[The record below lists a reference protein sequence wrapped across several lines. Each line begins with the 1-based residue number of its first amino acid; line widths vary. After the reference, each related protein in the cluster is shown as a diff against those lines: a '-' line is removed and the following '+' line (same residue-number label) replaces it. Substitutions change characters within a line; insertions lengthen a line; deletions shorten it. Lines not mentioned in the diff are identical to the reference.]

1 MISQEVL
8 LKIKGLEL
16 KVKRLLQGGAVGDFT
31 TAQKG
36 SGFEFNQLR
45 DYQEG
50 DDIRF
55 IDWKSSAKMNKL
67 IVRQYL
73 EERNRIIWLALDV
86 SESLRYGS
94 GEFLK
99 QEILAQTAAIIAL
112 VAEYGK
118 DSIGLIFF
126 AAEAS
131 VVLPPAR
138 GRSHS
143 KKLIEKLFAAE
154 AQPGLTSFE
163 ALLTRL
169 TLCVKRKSII
179 IIVSDFIGLEDDCL
193 KKIKALA
200 FRHECLAICLHD
212 EREIELPKG
221 VVLDLEDSETSER
234 LMISTTRSNKDLL
247 MMSKQEHARL
257 KQCAFS
263 FLNLS
268 MQKNSIEDLVLFF
281 KHQMMY

>member
-1 MISQEVL
+1 MISQEIL

-16 KVKRLLQGGAVGDFT
+16 KVRRLLHGAAVGDFT
-31 TAQKG
+31 TAQRG

-55 IDWKSSAKMNKL
+55 IDWKSSAKLNKL

-86 SESLRYGS
+86 SQSLWYGS
-94 GEFLK
+94 GTALK
-99 QEILAQTAAIIAL
+99 HELLAQAAAVIAL
-112 VAEYGK
+112 VAEYGR

-131 VVLPPAR
+131 VVLPPKR
-138 GRSHS
+138 GHSHS

-154 AQPGLTSFE
+154 AQAGFTSFE
-163 ALLTRL
+163 NLITKLNF
-169 TLCVKRKSII
+169 CVKKKSII
-179 IIVSDFIGLEDDCL
+179 IILSDFIGLEDPLL
-193 KKIKALA
+193 KKLKALTL
-200 FRHECLAICLHD
+200 RHECIAICLRD
-212 EREIELPKG
+212 ERESELPKG
-221 VVLDLEDSETSER
+221 VVLDLEDPETGER
-234 LMISTTRSNKDLL
+234 LMVSTTDINKNLL
-247 MMSKQEHARL
+247 MLSKEEHARI
-257 KQCAFS
+257 KQCNIS
-263 FLNLS
+263 LLNLS

>member
-1 MISQEVL
+1 MISQEIL
-8 LKIKGLEL
+8 AKIKGLEI
-16 KVKRLLQGGAVGDFT
+16 KVRRLLQGSGVGDFT

-73 EERNRIIWLALDV
+73 EERNRIIWLVLDV
-86 SESLRYGS
+86 SESLWYGS
-94 GEFLK
+94 GSFLK
-99 QEILAQTAAIIAL
+99 QEILAQAAAVIAL

-131 VVLPPAR
+131 VVLPPKR
-138 GRSHS
+138 GRMHS
-143 KKLIEKLFAAE
+143 KKLIEKIFTAS
-154 AQPGLTSFE
+154 AQAGLTSFE
-163 ALLTRL
+163 NLIAKLNV
-169 TLCVKRKSII
+169 CVKKKSII
-179 IIVSDFIGLEDDCL
+179 IILSDFIGLEDIWL
-193 KKIKALA
+193 KKLKALTI
-200 FRHECLAICLHD
+200 RHECIALCVRD
-212 EREIELPKG
+212 EREIELPEG
-221 VVLDLEDSETSER
+221 VVLDLEDPETGER
-234 LMISTTRSNKDLL
+234 LTVSTTDSNKKLPML
-247 MMSKQEHARL
+247 SKEEHSRL
-257 KQCAFS
+257 KQCNMS
-263 FLNLS
+263 LLNLS
-268 MQKNSIEDLVLFF
+268 MQKNSIDDLVLFF